1 MVYDGSG
8 PEERERAESFAVLAS
23 WASRHG
29 NESAGFDESG
39 VCRGSSS
46 EAPDTA
52 DCAVCRALLWK
63 CRGLLVVERG
73 LKVRS
78 SVR

>member
-39 VCRGSSS
+39 GCRDSSS
-46 EAPDTA
+46 EAPATA
-52 DCAVCRALLWK
+52 DCAGRRALLWK
-63 CRGLLVVERG
+63 CRALLGVERG
-73 LKVRS
+73 LEVRW